1 MGMMKKAILRS
12 AAVLSAAMMLV
23 SGCSAAEDPAQKAE
37 ITNAVDIPYTV
48 ADMSGYEYLEGRTVE
63 FREISLEESIR
74 FFTEGGSGI
83 LYYGKDDCYWCNRA
97 VPELNRVA
105 LSYGIPIYYINTA
118 VHPMPSAEK
127 VNELVSYIEET
138 FIVVEGE
145 GPVFFVPEVIGVK
158 EGKIT
163 GAHVSLVDS
172 FEGTIKDK
180 QLTDEQ
186 KEELQGYYREIIEAT
201 VD

>member
-1 MGMMKKAILRS
+1 MTKTKKQKLLLSTMLAVFLCAGCKAPAEP
-12 AAVLSAAMMLV
+12 AAV
-23 SGCSAAEDPAQKAE
+23 
-37 ITNAVDIPYTV
+37 ITNPVDIVYEV
-48 ADMSGYEYLEGRTVE
+48 ADMSGYEYLKGETVE
-63 FREISLEESIR
+63 FREITLEESIR
-74 FFTEGGSGI
+74 FFKEGGSGI

-97 VPELNRVA
+97 VPELNKVA
-105 LSYGIPIYYINTA
+105 LEYGIPIYYINTA
-118 VHPMPSAEK
+118 TYPMPAPEI

-138 FIVVEGE
+138 FMVVEGE
-145 GPVFFVPEVIGVK
+145 GPVFYVPEVIGVK

-180 QLTDEQ
+180 QLDDEQ
-186 KEELQGYYREIIEAT
+186 KKELQGYYREIIEAT

>member
-1 MGMMKKAILRS
+1 MMKKTKAIL
-12 AAVLSAAMMLV
+12 AAAALILGA
-23 SGCSAAEDPAQKAE
+23 GCAKPEEPAHKAE
-37 ITNAVDIPYTV
+37 ITNPVDIVYTV
-48 ADMSGYEYLEGRTVE
+48 ADMSGYQYLSGDTVE
-63 FREISLEESIR
+63 FREITLEESIR
-74 FFTEGGSGI
+74 FFKEGGSGI

-105 LSYGIPIYYINTA
+105 LEYGVPIYYVNTA
-118 VHPMPSAEK
+118 AYPMPSQDK
-127 VNELVSYIEET
+127 VLELVSYIEET
-138 FIVVEGE
+138 FITVEGE

-158 EGKIT
+158 NGKIT

-180 QLTDEQ
+180 QLDDAQ
-186 KEELQGYYREIIEAT
+186 KEELQGYYRTIIEAT

>member
-1 MGMMKKAILRS
+1 ML
-12 AAVLSAAMMLV
+12 AVFLCA
-23 SGCSAAEDPAQKAE
+23 GCNAPAEPAVV
-37 ITNAVDIPYTV
+37 ITNPVDIVYEV
-48 ADMSGYEYLEGRTVE
+48 ADMSGYEYLKGETVE
-63 FREISLEESIR
+63 FREITLEESIR
-74 FFTEGGSGI
+74 FFKEGGSGI

-97 VPELNRVA
+97 VPELNKVA
-105 LSYGIPIYYINTA
+105 LEYGIPIYYINTA
-118 VHPMPSAEK
+118 TYPMPAPEI

-138 FIVVEGE
+138 FMVVEGE
-145 GPVFFVPEVIGVK
+145 GPVFYVPEVIGVK

-180 QLTDEQ
+180 QLDDEQ
-186 KEELQGYYREIIEAT
+186 KKELQGYYREIIEAT

>member
-1 MGMMKKAILRS
+1 MTKTKKQKLLLSTMLAVFLCAGCKAPAEP
-12 AAVLSAAMMLV
+12 AAT
-23 SGCSAAEDPAQKAE
+23 
-37 ITNAVDIPYTV
+37 ITNPVEISYEV
-48 ADMSGYEYLEGRTVE
+48 ADMSGYQYLSGETVE
-63 FREISLEESIR
+63 FREITLEESIR
-74 FFTEGGSGI
+74 FFKEGGSGI

-97 VPELNRVA
+97 VPELNKVA
-105 LSYGIPIYYINTA
+105 LEYGIPIYYINTA
-118 VHPMPSAEK
+118 TYPMPAPEI

-138 FIVVEGE
+138 FLVVEGE
-145 GPVFFVPEVIGVK
+145 GPVFYVPEVIGVK

-180 QLTDEQ
+180 QLDDDQ
-186 KEELQGYYREIIEAT
+186 KKELQGYYREIIEAT

>member
-1 MGMMKKAILRS
+1 MLAVFLCAGCKAPAEP
-12 AAVLSAAMMLV
+12 AAV
-23 SGCSAAEDPAQKAE
+23 
-37 ITNAVDIPYTV
+37 ITNPVDIVYEV
-48 ADMSGYEYLEGRTVE
+48 ADMSGYEYLKGETVE
-63 FREISLEESIR
+63 FREITLEESIR
-74 FFTEGGSGI
+74 FFKEGGSGI

-97 VPELNRVA
+97 VPELNKVA
-105 LSYGIPIYYINTA
+105 LEYGIPIYYINTA
-118 VHPMPSAEK
+118 TYPMPAPEI

-138 FIVVEGE
+138 FMVVEGE
-145 GPVFFVPEVIGVK
+145 GPVFYVPEVIGVK

-180 QLTDEQ
+180 QLDDEQ
-186 KEELQGYYREIIEAT
+186 KKELQGYYREIIEAT